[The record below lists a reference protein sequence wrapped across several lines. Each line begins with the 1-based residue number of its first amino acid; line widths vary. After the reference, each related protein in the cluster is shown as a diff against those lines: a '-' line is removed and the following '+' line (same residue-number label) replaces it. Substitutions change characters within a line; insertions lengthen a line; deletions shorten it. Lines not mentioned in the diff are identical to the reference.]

1 MIQVTPFD
9 SALFNPLLSDNE
21 AGSYLNDQAFIKA
34 MLSVESALAIAQAKA
49 GLIPAEAAT
58 AITVVAE
65 NLEISPA
72 TLAQG
77 TASAGVPVPALVAAI
92 KAQLPP
98 EQAKWVHFG
107 ATSQDI
113 VDTALILTIRSLLDI
128 IEQRIKYSL
137 RHLRDLAQTHE
148 NTLIAGRTRTQQ
160 AVPMSFG
167 FKVAEWANPLLR
179 QLARLDEMRPRI
191 LKTQLGGAVGTLAAM
206 GEKADEVGLH
216 FADTLT
222 LERGDNWHTQRDSLV
237 ECSSW
242 LSVTTGLLGKM
253 AQDWLWLSSTECG
266 EIRFTNGGG
275 SSTMPQKCNPVNAEV
290 MVAMMRLNAGWCGQM
305 HQAMLHEHE
314 RSGSQ
319 WTQEWFILPQQLLAT
334 VVAARHSIDALDH
347 IVINREQMLH
357 NLGAFNG
364 VIYAEAATFELAKT
378 MGRDKAS
385 ELVKA
390 ASKTAITGTEHLFTL
405 IAQESGQQLDVEAM
419 QAALLKAGATTPWL
433 ARIIGSINQICP

>member
-9 SALFNPLLSDNE
+9 SVLFNPLLSDNE
-21 AGSYLNDQAFIKA
+21 AGQYLNDHAFIKA
-34 MLSVESALAIAQAKA
+34 MLSVEGALASAQGKA
-49 GLIPAEAAT
+49 GLIPQSAALSI
-58 AITVVAE
+58 AQ
-65 NLEISPA
+65 A
-72 TLAQG
+72 TERLTIDASSLAAG
-77 TASAGVPVPALVAAI
+77 TASAGVPVPALVNSI
-92 KAQLPP
+92 KEHLDA
-98 EQAKWVHFG
+98 EDARWVHFG

-113 VDTALILTIRSLLDI
+113 VDTALVLNIRSVLDI
-128 IEQRIKYSL
+128 IEQRIK
-137 RHLRDLAQTHE
+137 RTLAQLCNLAQAHE
-148 NTLIAGRTRTQQ
+148 GTLIAGRTRTQQ
-160 AVPMSFG
+160 AIPMSFG

-179 QLARLDEMRPRI
+179 QLERLSELKPRV

-206 GEKADEVGLH
+206 GEKAGEIGQY
-216 FADTLT
+216 FAEELA
-222 LERGDNWHTQRDSLV
+222 LECGDNWHTQRDSLV

-242 LSVTTGLLGKM
+242 LSITTGLLGKI

-334 VVAARHSIDALDH
+334 AVAANHSIDALNH
-347 IVINREQMLH
+347 IVINSDKMLS

-364 VIYAEAATFELAKT
+364 VIYAEAATFELAKI
-378 MGRDKAS
+378 MSRDQAAA
-385 ELVKA
+385 LVKA
-390 ASKTAITGTEHLFTL
+390 ASKAAIEGEDHLFTL
-405 IAQESGQQLDVEAM
+405 IANETGQQLNVTTM
-419 QAALLKAGATTPWL
+419 QRSLLKAGATTQWFSQ
-433 ARIIGSINQICP
+433 IISALNAIK